1 MTRLGAVDPHGASMV
16 AVTADANPLDDP
28 ADATALA
35 AHADALA
42 GAVDAAL
49 ADWVERVVRER
60 WAQWRG
66 EAVPAEV
73 VAAAQLAGERARAEV
88 MPRLLELLAA
98 DVDEQRSNPL
108 AVIRAAARH
117 PTAVLR
123 AAGVPPV
130 VRDGDAHRLFPDDDY
145 DLVPATF
152 ADLGPS
158 VHEPGL
164 VWGAAKAHVVL
175 RRRKPRQ

>member
-1 MTRLGAVDPHGASMV
+1 MDAVHPHGASMV
-16 AVTADANPLDDP
+16 AVTVDANPVDDP
-28 ADATALA
+28 GDAAALA
-35 AHADALA
+35 GYADALA
-42 GAVDAAL
+42 AAVDAAL
-49 ADWVERVVRER
+49 AGWVERAVREA
-60 WAQWRG
+60 WARWRG
-66 EAVPAEV
+66 GPVPPEVTEAAR
-73 VAAAQLAGERARAEV
+73 VAGRAAREEV
-88 MPRLLELLAA
+88 MPRLRALLAT

-117 PTAVLR
+117 PTTVLR

-130 VRDGDAHRLFPDDDY
+130 ARDGDAHRLFPDDDY

-152 ADLGPS
+152 ADLDPS

>member
-1 MTRLGAVDPHGASMV
+1 MTRLDAVDPHGASMV

-28 ADATALA
+28 ADAAALA

-73 VAAAQLAGERARAEV
+73 VAAAQVAGARARAEV
-88 MPRLLELLAA
+88 MPRLWELLVT
-98 DVDEQRSNPL
+98 DVDAQRSNPM
-108 AVIRAAARH
+108 AVIRLATRH

-123 AAGVPPV
+123 DAGVPPMH
-130 VRDGDAHRLFPDDDY
+130 RDADARRLFPDDLY
-145 DLVPATF
+145 DLTPASF
-152 ADLGPS
+152 ADLHPS

-175 RRRKPRQ
+175 RRRRPRP